1 MKILTEEQERGF
13 YYALA
18 DDRIPDCSGGET
30 SAYRVISYR
39 FGRLYSVSY
48 SAAFDKKH
56 HNDDV
61 SIWVANSYF
70 SVDEKEDNVLFNRY
84 KAMWTAADNRFY
96 GKDYIDPFG
105 YKDAVLEKSF
115 DNKVRG

>member
-1 MKILTEEQERGF
+1 MKVLTEEQERGF

-18 DDRIPDCSGGET
+18 NDRIPDRSGGVT
-30 SAYRVISYR
+30 SAYHGIAYR

-48 SAAFDKKH
+48 LCALNEKH
-56 HNDDV
+56 NNNDV
-61 SIWVANSYF
+61 SIWVADSYF
-70 SVDEKEDNVLFNRY
+70 SADEKEDKVLFNRY

-105 YKDAVLEKSF
+105 YKDVMLEKLS
-115 DNKVRG
+115 DDKVRG

>member
-1 MKILTEEQERGF
+1 MKVLTEEQERGF

-18 DDRIPDCSGGET
+18 NDRIPDRSGGVT
-30 SAYRVISYR
+30 SAYNNIDYR

-56 HNDDV
+56 NNDDV
-61 SIWVANSYF
+61 SIWVAGSYF
-70 SVDEKEDNVLFNRY
+70 SADEKEDKVLFSRY

-115 DNKVRG
+115 DDKVRG